1 MKKITYI
8 CDRCGKEIE
17 HPEELR
23 AIYTHPNY
31 SEEDHVREESILNDM
46 DFCPECIEDIKTF
59 AKKPLSAAPEAAETA
74 KPKGKPRR
82 KKINKELA
90 WYLYMQG
97 VKILDIA
104 KEFDAQPS
112 SIHTLLSKMRKER
125 LDENGKIKEEYR
137 EDDEDEGFDG
147 VSETV

>member
-1 MKKITYI
+1 MKKIMYT
-8 CDRCGKEIE
+8 CDRCWKEIE

-46 DFCPECIEDIKTF
+46 DFCPECIEGIKTF

-137 EDDEDEGFDG
+137 EDEDEGFEG
-147 VSETV
+147 YH

>member
-1 MKKITYI
+1 MKKIMYT

-46 DFCPECIEDIKTF
+46 DFCPECIEGIKTF

-104 KEFDAQPS
+104 KEFDVQPS

-137 EDDEDEGFDG
+137 EDEDEGFDG